1 MPNECQLLQDF
12 GHGRDQPVNELL
24 WCLVFVPAAAA
35 RPHIMVRIPW
45 SHTGVVLTALD
56 PLSPVYFSQCPPSS
70 GLCLL
75 GLFCLLP
82 PPPHPHAY

>member
-1 MPNECQLLQDF
+1 MPNKCQLLQDF
-12 GHGRDQPVNELL
+12 EHGRDQPVNELL

-56 PLSPVYFSQCPPSS
+56 PLSPVYFPVPTLFRPLSA
-70 GLCLL
+70 GLV
-75 GLFCLLP
+75 LP
-82 PPPHPHAY
+82 IAPPPHAY